1 MTLRYSETGNKK
13 RATRFATLLQNE
25 SNTDVARFVT
35 HFRTLLPTNEVV
47 RFVFVGGKKRN
58 IAIQLILQQCC
69 EKSCTFFVAL
79 FTVPLTAPP
88 QRRQKNENE
97 NEDKDDDEN
106 ENENEDE
113 DEDKDEKKIENEDEK
128 EYEYEY
134 EYKNEDEDESE
145 DENEN
150 KDEDDN
156 EDDYDDDT
164 HDHKL

>member
-13 RATRFATLLQNE
+13 RVTRFATLLQNE
-25 SNTDVARFVT
+25 WNTDVARFVT
-35 HFRTLLPTNEVV
+35 HFRTLLP
-47 RFVFVGGKKRN
+47 GGKKRN

-69 EKSCTFFVAL
+69 KKSCTFLVAL
-79 FTVPLTAPP
+79 FTVPLTSPP

-97 NEDKDDDEN
+97 NADKDDDKN

-113 DEDKDEKKIENEDEK
+113 DQDKDEKKIENEDEK

-145 DENEN
+145 NENENEN
-150 KDEDDN
+150 KDGDDN
-156 EDDYDDDT
+156 EDDDDDDT